1 MSEAARR
8 ILAVDDDPDLLRLL
22 TIRLKSAGYEV
33 TAVESGEKAI
43 ADLKATLTPAQWEK
57 LPASMKTLPAG
68 RGPGGDA
75 VPVIETAA
83 ERITGPLRRPPR
95 RP

>member
-22 TIRLKSAGYEV
+22 TIRLKSAGYDV

-43 ADLKATLTPAQWEK
+43 AQLSVARPELVVTDLKMSGMDGMTLLDTIHQTYP
-57 LPASMKTLPAG
+57 TLPS
-68 RGPGGDA
+68 
-75 VPVIETAA
+75 IILMTYTA
-83 ERITGPLRRPPR
+83 
-95 RP
+95 